1 MNWNEKQN
9 RQIIIP
15 DIWRQAMS
23 YRRLA
28 KFMTNKKRIG
38 VSAATF
44 AVILILVESVCF
56 CAQPQQNP
64 ATAAVQAQDAN
75 SVSATTPVPQD
86 APIADTAAQFT
97 DKELKDKKNQISES
111 QELSDEVKAKIAEA
125 YDKAIA
131 QLKLAVDFEDRKQ
144 KYSQARKDAPDTLAK
159 TKELLAGQGAFA
171 PPETTPEPTLAKAE
185 QALTAAKSALEEA
198 RKNVATWEIE
208 PKRRAE
214 RRTKIP
220 EETNAAKQNLEQV
233 KAKLAIPD
241 AESQRTELTQANRTL
256 LLTQQRTLESQIA
269 ANTEELLFYDA
280 AGDLLSAR
288 RDLAARQLAAAEK
301 MVEFWQQ
308 KAGALRQKEA
318 EAAKKEAIRAK
329 EETKY
334 DHPAIQAIAEENVKL
349 AGIQTKLGVDVQAVT
364 KYSEDIDAKLAAEK
378 KSFTDLRAKVETA
391 GKVTDSMGM
400 VLLGQRE
407 KLPSISQNLRKMRGR
422 PAEISLSQFDEM
434 VRDKQWLELSDLTD
448 EMEAILARLDST
460 VGDAQREAIQKQ
472 ATIYFESQRKTL
484 RTIADLYGDYSAKL
498 ANLDTR
504 EREYVTIVREYADFI
519 DANILWVKSSLPLR
533 LSDLRESVSA
543 LGWLFSAG
551 NWRQVAVVLWVDF
564 KSSILLY
571 LVFLLVVVSLIV
583 LHPKAHGAIKAL
595 SEQVHQVQTDSF
607 LYTFKALL
615 LTVFL
620 AGTWPVVLF
629 LLWWRLQA
637 AASDNDFSQ
646 ALASGLLALVPVVFT
661 LNFLRYSVMPQGLAQ
676 DHLRMHQEPLSFL
689 RRLLGWY
696 FVLIIPITLIVH
708 IMQTQQEDDLWY
720 NSAGRLFFI
729 VHLIL
734 LALLQ
739 MLLLRPTGPLIG
751 PYLKQ
756 GQGGWLERLRY
767 LWYPLSFILPVIF
780 AVLAGMGYFYTT
792 RHLYEKFIITIILIL
807 LTILIRAM
815 FVRWLMVAQRRLAV
829 LERQKR
835 EAAGRVTQEQ
845 GESAFSA
852 ETPQNKPK
860 DDETTI
866 FQISMQARRLIDAL
880 TLLVPLGGIWYVWN
894 DVLPALGYLAKIK
907 LWEMG
912 ADEIVN
918 LGALVMALVIVVLT
932 VIVTRNVPGLLEI
945 VILRRL
951 PLDRGVRFAIITLFR
966 YTLVVVGTVLA
977 FSEIRIGWSKV
988 QWLIAAMTVGLGF
1001 GLQEIFA
1008 NFVSGLIILFEQ
1020 PIRVD
1025 DVVTIGEVTGK
1036 VSKIR
1041 IRATTI
1047 RKWDQ
1052 RELIVPNREF
1062 ITGHLIN
1069 WTLSDNVL
1077 RQEFSVG
1084 IAYGSDI
1091 AKAEKILY
1099 EVAAANPMVL
1109 EDPKPMV
1116 IFRGFGDSSL
1126 NFDLRLYISGMEKWI
1141 PVWHQTNCAIDTEF
1155 RKAGIEI
1162 AFPQHDLHIRSIDPN
1177 IPLNINKPEY

>member
-1 MNWNEKQN
+1 
-9 RQIIIP
+9 
-15 DIWRQAMS
+15 MS
-23 YRRLA
+23 YGRVA
-28 KFMTNKKRIG
+28 KFMPNKKRIG

-44 AVILILVESVCF
+44 AVILIFVESVCF
-56 CAQPQQNP
+56 CAQPQQNS
-64 ATAAVQAQDAN
+64 ATGAGQAQDAN
-75 SVSATTPVPQD
+75 SVSATTPVPQG
-86 APIADTAAQFT
+86 APITDTAAQIT
-97 DKELKDKKNQISES
+97 AEGLQAKKKQISEL

-131 QLKLAVDFEDRKQ
+131 QLKSAADFEARKQ
-144 KYSQARKDAPDTLAK
+144 QYSQARKDAPETLTK
-159 TKELLAGQGAFA
+159 IKELLAGQATFAPPEA
-171 PPETTPEPTLAKAE
+171 PPETTLTQAE
-185 QALTAAKSALEEA
+185 QALTAARLALEEA
-198 RKNVATWEIE
+198 RKNVATWENE

-220 EETNAAKQNLEQV
+220 EESNTAKQKLEEV
-233 KAKLAIPD
+233 KAKLATPE
-241 AESQRTELTQANRTL
+241 AEGQGTELTQANRSL
-256 LLTQQRTLESQIA
+256 LLTQQRALESQIA
-269 ANTEELLFYDA
+269 SSAEELLFYDA
-280 AGDLLSAR
+280 ANDLLAAR
-288 RDLAARQLAAAEK
+288 RDLAARQLAVAEK

-329 EETKY
+329 EETKF
-334 DHPAIQAIAEENVKL
+334 DDPAIKAIAEENANL
-349 AGIQTKLGVDVQAVT
+349 AGIQTELVAKVQTVT
-364 KYSEDIDAKLAAEK
+364 KYSEEIDAKLAAVK
-378 KSFTDLRAKVETA
+378 KSFTELRAKVETA
-391 GKVTDSMGM
+391 GRVTGTMGM
-400 VLLGQRE
+400 VLLGQRD
-407 KLPSISQNLRKMRGR
+407 KVPNISGNLRKMRGR
-422 PAEISLSQFDEM
+422 PADISLMQFHEM
-434 VRDKQWLELSDLTD
+434 ERDKEWSELSDPTD
-448 EMEAILARLDST
+448 EMDAILAQLDST
-460 VGDAQREAIQKQ
+460 VGQAEREAIQKQ
-472 ATIYFESQRKTL
+472 ATSYFESQRKTL

-504 EREYVTIVREYADFI
+504 EREYVDTVREYADFI

-533 LSDLRESVSA
+533 LSDLRESVFA
-543 LGWLFSAG
+543 LGWLFYAG
-551 NWRQVAVVLWVDF
+551 NWRQVAAVLWADY
-564 KSSILLY
+564 KSNIAVY
-571 LVFLLVVVSLIV
+571 LASLLVVVFLII
-583 LHPKAHGAIKAL
+583 LHPKAHGAIEAL
-595 SEQVHQVQTDSF
+595 SEKVHQVQTDSF
-607 LYTFKALL
+607 LHTFKTLA

-629 LLWWRLQA
+629 LLWWRLSA
-637 AASDNDFSQ
+637 AAPDNDFSQ
-646 ALASGLLALVPVVFT
+646 ALASGLLTLVPVVFM
-661 LNFLRYSVMPQGLAQ
+661 LSFLRHFAMPHGLAQ
-676 DHLRMHQEPLSFL
+676 DHLRMRQEPLSYL

-696 FVLIIPITLIVH
+696 LVLVIPIALIVQ
-708 IMQTQQEDDLWY
+708 ITQVQQKDDQWY
-720 NSAGRLFFI
+720 NSAGRLFFMA
-729 VHLIL
+729 HLIL

-739 MLLLRPTGPLIG
+739 LLLLRPTGPLIG

-780 AVLAGMGYFYTT
+780 ALLAGMGYFYAA
-792 RHLYEKFIITIILIL
+792 RNLSEKLIITIILIL

-815 FVRWLMVAQRRLAV
+815 FVRWLMVAQRRLAL

-835 EAAGRVTQEQ
+835 EAVGQETQEQ
-845 GESAFSA
+845 GESASST
-852 ETPQNKPK
+852 ESPQNKPK
-860 DDETTI
+860 GDETTI
-866 FQISMQARRLIDAL
+866 FQISRQTRRLIDAL
-880 TLLVPLGGIWYVWN
+880 TLLVPLGGMWYVWN
-894 DVLPALGYLAKIK
+894 DVLPALGALTKIE
-907 LWEMG
+907 LWKMG
-912 ADEIVN
+912 ADYTVT
-918 LGALVMALVIVVLT
+918 LGTLVMALVIVVLT
-932 VIVTRNVPGLLEI
+932 VVVTRNVPGLLEI

-966 YTLVVVGTVLA
+966 YTLAIVGTVLA
-977 FSEIRIGWSKV
+977 FSKIGIGWSKV

-1047 RKWDQ
+1047 RRWDQ
-1052 RELIVPNREF
+1052 RELIVPNKEF

-1109 EDPKPMV
+1109 EDPKPIV
-1116 IFRGFGDSSL
+1116 IFRGFGDNSL
-1126 NFDLRLYISGMEKWI
+1126 NFDLRLYISGMEKWM
-1141 PVWHQTNCAIDTEF
+1141 PVWHKTNCAIDTEF

-1162 AFPQHDLHIRSIDPN
+1162 AFPQHDLHIRSVDPGIYFN
-1177 IPLNINKPEY
+1177 TNKPKD